1 MPTSFP
7 SKPVTS
13 INIPDV
19 QNFKA
24 EFHYN
29 FFSPDEKVNDSGELS
44 DSLKKILFDQPSVSI
59 DAGLIAN
66 IVQRFPR
73 YVKFSFS
80 KCVAQKNLENEYV
93 TIVGNNSSENNSVHG
108 SAKERNFIGK
118 NIKKILNETNF
129 FKEDFIGLDFQ
140 DDNIDG
146 KLFALVSG
154 SIERKIASNNSQ
166 ILSNIQQSKTS
177 IFDKLSKTNSLMDKA
192 KSFNGISSQ
201 DITTNF
207 VADALNNIQKLGVSF
222 VNEKNKK
229 EIINNKFEKIKNV
242 SLRGQINK
250 KFFGTI
256 ISNVSNDAMSIFAD
270 EFSNMVAP
278 AQAIE
283 KSAVI
288 EENAN
293 TIKETD
299 YDQKISCGA
308 EVTTTAPRAGTDIDA
323 FNSSIEIIGY
333 MIDKM
338 EILPNGLSIKHTPL
352 IIENPASTITFDKK
366 IKYGSRYIYSAK
378 SIALAKFQTVS
389 TDTNEIIILPLLISS
404 KSTSKIVIDCVENV
418 APPHPVDFNI
428 VWDYKTRLPR
438 LTWNLPPTNKQRDIK
453 RFQIFRRK
461 NINEAFQLIKEYN
474 FDDSIIKTQN
484 LETPA
489 EDLITIANGPINY
502 FLDQEF
508 KKDSKYIYAICSID
522 AHGFTSNYS
531 IQFEISFDRFKN
543 KIIKKMIS
551 GSGAPKSYPNML
563 LKTLDTFIDT
573 IKNSNHTKMSIY
585 FDPEFLEI
593 TNKNGNNVRLLST
606 NKNGGCYKIN
616 IINTDLQK
624 MANLEIK
631 IDDLRK

>member
-29 FFSPDEKVNDSGELS
+29 FFSPDEKDNDSGELS

-118 NIKKILNETNF
+118 NI
-129 FKEDFIGLDFQ
+129 
-140 DDNIDG
+140 
-146 KLFALVSG
+146 
-154 SIERKIASNNSQ
+154 
-166 ILSNIQQSKTS
+166 
-177 IFDKLSKTNSLMDKA
+177 
-192 KSFNGISSQ
+192 
-201 DITTNF
+201 
-207 VADALNNIQKLGVSF
+207 
-222 VNEKNKK
+222 NK
-229 EIINNKFEKIKNV
+229 KFEKIKNV

-585 FDPEFLEI
+585 FDPEFL
-593 TNKNGNNVRLLST
+593 
-606 NKNGGCYKIN
+606 
-616 IINTDLQK
+616 
-624 MANLEIK
+624 
-631 IDDLRK
+631 